1 METKKYKY
9 IVIEKNNEND
19 ITSIVKIET
28 IGELVNYLEVLYYSS
43 NYKLISVTNIEE
55 TEVKDAS

>member
-9 IVIEKNNEND
+9 VVIEKNILANTVSIDKIEND
-19 ITSIVKIET
+19 
-28 IGELVNYLEVLYYSS
+28 GELMNYLEVLCSSS

-55 TEVKDAS
+55 IEV